1 MDRRAFLRRAAPVAA
16 VGLAGCSGSGDGS
29 DGGDGGD
36 GGDTAAPTT
45 AGGAASPTTPGPT
58 TGTATPP
65 PPGGTETTADGGD
78 GGSAATTV
86 DMEPQGSVTVLVGPG
101 GNLRFDPEFF
111 VLREGGTVTWE
122 WESSGHNVRPSQK
135 PEGVNWAGTPQPPQ
149 RTFDAGYTYDWSF
162 QQAGEYAYFCQPH
175 QDFGMVGSFRVEQFP

>member
-1 MDRRAFLRRAAPVAA
+1 MNRRVFLRRVAPVAA
-16 VGLAGCSGSGDGS
+16 AGLAGCAGSGD
-29 DGGDGGD
+29 GDGGD
-36 GGDTAAPTT
+36 GEDGATTT
-45 AGGAASPTTPGPT
+45 AGEPVASTTSTPAS
-58 TGTATPP
+58 TATAPP
-65 PPGGTETTADGGD
+65 PEETETTA
-78 GGSAATTV
+78 AATTTTV

-135 PEGVNWAGTPQPPQ
+135 PEGVNWAGSPQPPN

-162 QQAGEYAYFCQPH
+162 EQPGEYAYYCQPH
-175 QDFGMVGSFRVEQFP
+175 QDFGMVGAFRVEQFP